1 MALFNHTTKELTAK
15 IVYYGPGLCGKTT
28 NLRVLHGQL
37 ERATKGR
44 LLSLATA
51 QDRTIYFDLLPIEL
65 GNIKGYT
72 VRFQLCT
79 VPGQVFYNETRKI
92 VLRGVDGIVFVVD
105 SQWSMLSHNLESFQN
120 MKENLAEEKVALESI
135 PLVVQYNK
143 RDLPG
148 SMSLEA
154 LQDALGFAAFP
165 FVEAVASDGKGV
177 IETFRLVSKLTFVD
191 LLRRLQKGAQAKA
204 PASGETAAAALAAA
218 TAAVPALATP
228 VAEAAEPVFAAP
240 EPEPPPRPA
249 AAELHPSGSGAAVS
263 LAEAAP
269 GGEGPGAAPIPDVS
283 FDDERSWAVTTG
295 GDAFADLDEDEIPR
309 GSSQVTAVRTEEA
322 SPPEP
327 PALEP
332 PAAAAPPPAPEAA
345 PAPES
350 HHVAHE
356 PLRASSPGSPLPDN
370 AGALTAIERIRRE
383 VEERRLRM
391 QLETRAIA
399 SSEIPKA
406 RLAGLFA
413 PAKPPDPPPEAPGA
427 TAGETQQIGT
437 IRTDE
442 AEVRRL
448 EDSLTRALRS
458 IDEESDRRR
467 ERRDAD
473 GGPDQRA
480 GGRDRTPER
489 RARGNARPRGGAQGS
504 GGIADE
510 EVGLAA
516 PPSLGRRA
524 VLSEAAQPL
533 SRTPGAPAPRLRS
546 TALRMESPC
555 AGVSD
560 ANSAPARK
568 RRQRPPR
575 PSSA

>member
-120 MKENLAEEKVALESI
+120 MKENLAEERVALESI
-135 PLVVQYNK
+135 PVVIQYNK

-177 IETFRLVSKLTFVD
+177 VETFRLASKLTFVD
-191 LLRRLQKGAQAKA
+191 LLRRLQKGASS
-204 PASGETAAAALAAA
+204 SGETAAAALEAAA
-218 TAAVPALATP
+218 AAVPALATP
-228 VAEAAEPVFAAP
+228 IAEGAEPVFAAQ
-240 EPEPPPRPA
+240 EPEPPPLQA
-249 AAELHPSGSGAAVS
+249 AGELQPGGSGIAVG

-269 GGEGPGAAPIPDVS
+269 GEGGSGAAPIPDLS
-283 FDDERSWAVTTG
+283 FDDEPSWPATSG
-295 GDAFADLDEDEIPR
+295 EDAFADLDDEIPND
-309 GSSQVTAVRTEEA
+309 SALATAIPEA
-322 SPPEP
+322 EVSPPEP
-327 PALEP
+327 PAPE
-332 PAAAAPPPAPEAA
+332 PPAPEPA

-350 HHVAHE
+350 SGVPHE
-356 PLRASSPGSPLPDN
+356 PLRTSSPGSPLPEN
-370 AGALTAIERIRRE
+370 ADALTAIERIRRE

-391 QLETRAIA
+391 QMETRAIA
-399 SSEIPKA
+399 SSEIPKE

-413 PAKPPDPPPEAPGA
+413 PPKPPEPPPVPSSES
-427 TAGETQQIGT
+427 AGETQQIGA
-437 IRTDE
+437 IRPDE

-448 EDSLTRALRS
+448 EESLTRAIRS
-458 IDEESDRRR
+458 IDEESGRRR
-467 ERRDAD
+467 EAETAMTDRIGALE
-473 GGPDQRA
+473 A
-480 GGRDRTPER
+480 EIGRLSSE
-489 RARGNARPRGGAQGS
+489 
-504 GGIADE
+504 
-510 EVGLAA
+510 
-516 PPSLGRRA
+516 
-524 VLSEAAQPL
+524 LSETRGREEALKELAEAL
-533 SRTPGAPAPRLRS
+533 TRKWDSLRRL
-546 TALRMESPC
+546 LLE
-555 AGVSD
+555 D
-560 ANSAPARK
+560 E
-568 RRQRPPR
+568 
-575 PSSA
+575 PS

>member
-1 MALFNHTTKELTAK
+1 
-15 IVYYGPGLCGKTT
+15 
-28 NLRVLHGQL
+28 
-37 ERATKGR
+37 
-44 LLSLATA
+44 LSLATA

-120 MKENLAEEKVALESI
+120 MKENLAEEKVSLESI

-154 LQDALGFAAFP
+154 LQDALGFAAYP

-191 LLRRLQKGAQAKA
+191 LLRRLQKGAA
-204 PASGETAAAALAAA
+204 ASGDTAAAAVTAA
-218 TAAVPALATP
+218 TAAVPTLATP
-228 VAEAAEPVFAAP
+228 IAEVAEPVFAAP

-249 AAELHPSGSGAAVS
+249 VAELQPNGSRAAVS

-269 GGEGPGAAPIPDVS
+269 GGGDPAAAPIPDVS

-295 GDAFADLDEDEIPR
+295 DAFADLDEDEIPR
-309 GSSQVTAVRTEEA
+309 ESSKVTAVREA
-322 SPPEP
+322 EVSPPEP
-327 PALEP
+327 PVPEP
-332 PAAAAPPPAPEAA
+332 PAAAVPPPAPEPV

-350 HHVAHE
+350 HGVAHE
-356 PLRASSPGSPLPDN
+356 PVRASSPGAPLPDN

-399 SSEIPKA
+399 SSELPKA
-406 RLAGLFA
+406 RLAELFA
-413 PAKPPDPPPEAPGA
+413 PAKPPDPPPAPPGE

-437 IRTDE
+437 IRPDD

-458 IDEESDRRR
+458 IDEESGRRR
-467 ERRDAD
+467 EGETRMTDRISALEAKIGRLSAELAETRGREEALKDLAESLTRKWDSLRR
-473 GGPDQRA
+473 
-480 GGRDRTPER
+480 
-489 RARGNARPRGGAQGS
+489 
-504 GGIADE
+504 
-510 EVGLAA
+510 L
-516 PPSLGRRA
+516 
-524 VLSEAAQPL
+524 LSED
-533 SRTPGAPAPRLRS
+533 APS
-546 TALRMESPC
+546 
-555 AGVSD
+555 
-560 ANSAPARK
+560 
-568 RRQRPPR
+568 
-575 PSSA
+575 